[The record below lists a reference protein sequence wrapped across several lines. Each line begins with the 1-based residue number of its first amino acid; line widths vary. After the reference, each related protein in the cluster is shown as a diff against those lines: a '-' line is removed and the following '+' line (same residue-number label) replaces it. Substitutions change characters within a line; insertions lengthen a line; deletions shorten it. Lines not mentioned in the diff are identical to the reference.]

1 MFQRNFLMVVFG
13 LFFGVSTS
21 YAQQK
26 EYITFS
32 DTKGKVLS
40 CKGAPGFGGSER
52 YGVTLT
58 IKYPTLPAYQKQYSK
73 EYIALDPD
81 PPSNLTLEQGGF
93 DGPCRRYETD
103 ASKELGKD
111 AFGPRP
117 SQWEI
122 EEFRRKWPPNK
133 LVGTIKFC
141 ENGKMYFQII
151 SKSDR
156 LQMTDSKPSLTVPA
170 LSCRMD
176 KDINPFSSI
185 EMQ

>member
-1 MFQRNFLMVVFG
+1 MNRRIILTTTIG
-13 LFFGVSTS
+13 LFLTF
-21 YAQQK
+21 YNAHAQQK

-73 EYIALDPD
+73 HYIALDPD
-81 PPSNLTLEQGGF
+81 PPSNLILEQGGF
-93 DGPCRRYETD
+93 DGPCSRYETD
-103 ASKELGKD
+103 ASRGLGKD

-122 EEFRRKWPPNK
+122 EEFRRKWPQNK
-133 LVGTIKFC
+133 LMGTIKFC
-141 ENGKMYFQII
+141 ENGKMYFQSIF
-151 SKSDR
+151 KSDR

-176 KDINPFSSI
+176 NNINPLSSI